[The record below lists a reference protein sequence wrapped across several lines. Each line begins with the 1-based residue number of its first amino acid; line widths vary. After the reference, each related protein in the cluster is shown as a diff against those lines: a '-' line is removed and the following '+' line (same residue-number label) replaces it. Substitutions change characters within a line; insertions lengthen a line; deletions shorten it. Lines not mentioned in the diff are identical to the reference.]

1 MACIV
6 TCLMVKSWLPGL
18 WKKPKNV
25 GLHPKRLCFVGQGER
40 RSSKPRPEVGVQEK
54 GRPGKQRGQT
64 LLQWVNPAG
73 QNVRT
78 QLETQEHKLGSTQDS
93 RLQNLRG

>member
-1 MACIV
+1 
-6 TCLMVKSWLPGL
+6 MVKSWLPGL

-25 GLHPKRLCFVGQGER
+25 GLHPKRLCFVGQGKR

-73 QNVRT
+73 
-78 QLETQEHKLGSTQDS
+78 HSS
-93 RLQNLRG
+93 RLRNISLDLHKTADCKT